1 MIGFLS
7 TWRIYFEAGILV
19 ILLAALGAQNV
30 MLEHERAGRAD
41 DKANYSTERA
51 KAAIATLKAVADA
64 RDEGQRRTAAIQE
77 KIDEK
82 DKQLAQARAD
92 RIIADAATGRLQQRY
107 AAALAAARAAA
118 RDPAAPAS
126 SAAAPAGD
134 LPADM
139 FSGLLEVARQYRD
152 AAEDAITSGELA
164 ERSYDALTPPSIS
177 LQKLKLGGSNA
188 MER

>member
-19 ILLAALGAQNV
+19 VLLAALGAQNV
-30 MLEHERAGRAD
+30 VLERERAGRATD
-41 DKANYSTERA
+41 LASYTGERA
-51 KAAIATLKAVADA
+51 RAAETAQKAIADA
-64 RDEGQRRTAAIQE
+64 RTEEQRRTAAIQE
-77 KIDEK
+77 KVDEK

-92 RIIADAATGRLQQRY
+92 RVIADAATGRLQQRY

-126 SAAAPAGD
+126 SASAPPAD
-134 LPADM
+134 LPANM

-152 AAEDAITSGELA
+152 AAEDALTSGELA

-177 LQKLKLGGSNA
+177 LTKLKLGQ
-188 MER
+188 